1 MKTLTFME
9 PSLSAKLNHPI
20 SFDTTLMEEGSKDGI
35 E

>member
-1 MKTLTFME
+1 VE

-20 SFDTTLMEEGSKDGI
+20 QFDTTLMEAGSKDGM